1 MGTLLFIMLIVVV
14 VAALVGAGGYLA
26 GAWRRWGHLA
36 CGLTQAEPVLI
47 LLTEST
53 SRRQSNWRR
62 ED

>member
-1 MGTLLFIMLIVVV
+1 MLIVVV